1 MQCLPHRGKYVLPG
15 TWRVFQ
21 YSDPVQE
28 SASTKLFVVA
38 SGDEALLNRAEAYIM
53 KKDYPAALADMNMW
67 AQNQLTASYY
77 KELTEESI
85 NKWADALGYDMTPK
99 DPEKPEDD
107 LKNMYRTAKKKLNP
121 GFVIDPGTQEN
132 MIHAILF
139 MRRIEFMHLG
149 MRWFDT
155 RRYGITRL
163 YRRLIDQDEDTLVKG
178 DRHDDRRRR
187 QPRPA
192 PLPAT
197 AARRHRRRTDG
208 QPGKN
213 DKKDFRL

>member
-1 MQCLPHRGKYVLPG
+1 
-15 TWRVFQ
+15 
-21 YSDPVQE
+21 
-28 SASTKLFVVA
+28 
-38 SGDEALLNRAEAYIM
+38 
-53 KKDYPAALADMNMW
+53 MNMW

-77 KELTEESI
+77 KGLTEESI
-85 NKWADALGYDMTPK
+85 KKWADALGYDMTPK

-155 RRYGITRL
+155 RRYGITL
-163 YRRLIDQDEDTLVKG
+163 YRRLIDQDEDTLVKVTDTMTDEG
-178 DRHDDRRRR
+178 GNRDPRRCL
-187 QPRPA
+187 QLPPDVIAAGLTANPR
-192 PLPAT
+192 
-197 AARRHRRRTDG
+197 
-208 QPGKN
+208 
-213 DKKDFRL
+213 